1 MIKNILEKI
10 VKNFDQREKD
20 IILRRYGLEKEEEE
34 TLESIGKSYN
44 ISRERIR
51 QLQNKISQQLQI
63 LINNNSE
70 INKIVNISR
79 NYLEPLGFKSE
90 KTLFK
95 ILNLVEGFDNKD
107 LKIFRFFSIFHKN
120 IVFVKNDFHFH
131 NFYSLDEETQVKIR
145 YFLKKIFFYF
155 LDNNHYLP
163 EKETI
168 DLIIKESKNF
178 LAKNINPEDALEILK
193 TIKNLGKNPFN
204 FWGLKSHNF
213 ISPKKLKDK
222 ITLILKHKSQPLHFS
237 HIHQTLIELKSIED
251 DSLSYYWKKEYCIH
265 SIKNEL
271 INHQDFVFV
280 GRGTYGLKEWGLQ
293 EGKAKDLLEKFIKEK
308 GKIEKEKLWEIISSH
323 RQIKKQTFKIYLK
336 QLKQKGFKE
345 KNGYLIAND

>member
-1 MIKNILEKI
+1 MIKEALEKI
-10 VKNFDQREKD
+10 VKNFDKREQD
-20 IILRRYGLEKEEEE
+20 IILRRYGLEGEEE

-63 LINNNSE
+63 LINETPEVNNF
-70 INKIVNISR
+70 INTSR
-79 NYLEPLGFKSE
+79 NYLEPLGFKRE
-90 KTLFK
+90 KTLFE
-95 ILNLVEGFDNKD
+95 ILKTKEGLDDKD
-107 LKIFRFFSIFHKN
+107 LKIFRFFAIFHKN

-131 NFYSLDEETQVKIR
+131 NFYSRDEKTQAKIR
-145 YFLKKIFFYF
+145 HFLKKIFFYF
-155 LDNNHYLP
+155 LENNHYLS
-163 EKETI
+163 EKETL
-168 DLIIKESKNF
+168 DLVTKESKKF
-178 LAKNINPEDALEILK
+178 LSENLSPEDALEILK
-193 TIKNLGKNPFN
+193 TIKNLGRNPFN

-222 ITLILKHKSQPLHFS
+222 IILILRHKNQPLHFS
-237 HIHQTLIELKSIED
+237 HLHKTLIEFKSVDD
-251 DSLSYYWKKEYCIH
+251 DSLSYHWKKEYCLH

-271 INHQDFVFV
+271 IRHQDFVLV

-308 GKIEKEKLWEIISSH
+308 GKIEKDKLWEIISSH
-323 RQIKKQTFKIYLK
+323 RQIKKQTFKIYIN

-345 KNGYLIAND
+345 ESGYLIAND